1 MSRRTDLEPRRER
14 GYSSYDQ
21 ARRERERKRTLRFD
35 GSGEGRTDVGFRRI
49 ALVFGAI
56 AVVVVARLL
65 WLQVFTAG
73 SLARDA
79 EEQRTNS
86 IVLHAKRGT
95 IYDRNGNVLAASE
108 ECKTIYANPEEVNDP
123 NGTAELLA
131 QELGGKKKDYL
142 KLLRTKGTFVY
153 IKRQADEDASERL
166 QEAFNEQGMRGVY
179 FVSDTRRVYPYG
191 SVGGQVLGI
200 VGVDGDGLSGLEL
213 YYDNILKGEDGQ
225 MIMEVGQGGTP
236 IAGGASEVTEAK
248 NGADIIISL
257 DIDIQAVAEEQIE
270 KGVKEYTADSGSVV
284 VTNPKNGEILAMCST
299 PLLDPTDTSDADN
312 AAFTLKPVT
321 STYEPGSIFKVLTAA
336 IGIENGLVT
345 PNSTWSVPGK
355 VKVGDDYVSDA
366 DGRTETVD
374 YSLRDIIAYSSNA
387 GIALVTQNLI
397 GAETFSKG
405 VSAFQIGQAT
415 GIDYPGEGPGIVK
428 SLDEYDG
435 STLGNMSFGQGLA
448 VPMVQMIKAVGSIA
462 NGGTLYTP
470 HFLMVKDG
478 KEVTWKATG
487 TSVSGD
493 TCDAVTDMMRSVVDY
508 GTGTDVSVEGY
519 DVAVKTG
526 TGEQVKEDGSGYL
539 ADKFV
544 SSMIGF
550 ANADDAEVLVYV
562 GLNGT
567 GYHGSAAGGTFS
579 AIMSEALS
587 DTGVS
592 PVG

>member
-248 NGADIIISL
+248 N
-257 DIDIQAVAEEQIE
+257 
-270 KGVKEYTADSGSVV
+270 
-284 VTNPKNGEILAMCST
+284 EIARN
-299 PLLDPTDTSDADN
+299 N
-312 AAFTLKPVT
+312 AANK
-321 STYEPGSIFKVLTAA
+321 
-336 IGIENGLVT
+336 
-345 PNSTWSVPGK
+345 
-355 VKVGDDYVSDA
+355 
-366 DGRTETVD
+366 
-374 YSLRDIIAYSSNA
+374 
-387 GIALVTQNLI
+387 
-397 GAETFSKG
+397 
-405 VSAFQIGQAT
+405 
-415 GIDYPGEGPGIVK
+415 
-428 SLDEYDG
+428 
-435 STLGNMSFGQGLA
+435 
-448 VPMVQMIKAVGSIA
+448 
-462 NGGTLYTP
+462 
-470 HFLMVKDG
+470 
-478 KEVTWKATG
+478 
-487 TSVSGD
+487 
-493 TCDAVTDMMRSVVDY
+493 
-508 GTGTDVSVEGY
+508 
-519 DVAVKTG
+519 
-526 TGEQVKEDGSGYL
+526 
-539 ADKFV
+539 
-544 SSMIGF
+544 
-550 ANADDAEVLVYV
+550 
-562 GLNGT
+562 
-567 GYHGSAAGGTFS
+567 
-579 AIMSEALS
+579 
-587 DTGVS
+587 
-592 PVG
+592 